1 MDYADAGTTDTVVPS
16 DTHLDSGIQVEYSK

>member
-16 DTHLDSGIQVEYSK
+16 DPYLDSAIKVEYSK